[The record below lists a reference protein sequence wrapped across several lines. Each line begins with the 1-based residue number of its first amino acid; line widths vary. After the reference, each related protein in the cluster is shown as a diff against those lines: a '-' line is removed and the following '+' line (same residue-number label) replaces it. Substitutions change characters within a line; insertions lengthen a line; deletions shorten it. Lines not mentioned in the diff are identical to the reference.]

1 MTSTPRKKTEVEAN
15 VKAYLV
21 SGLAV
26 VFILVGGLAVWAT
39 TTSIV
44 GAVIGSGVVVVE
56 TNVKKV
62 QHPTGG
68 IVGEINVKNG
78 DQVKAGDLLIRLDET
93 LTRTNE
99 QMISKQLDQL
109 MMREARLKAERDGIE
124 AISVPAILARRS
136 LEPDVAEIINGEQS
150 LFASRREFK
159 AGQLSQLEERTAQ
172 LAQEA
177 DGIAAQIQAKTR
189 EIKLIAD
196 ELAGLADLEAKQL
209 VTTTKLA
216 ALKREKARLEGEFGQ
231 YEAALAQTKGRRTEV
246 SLQMARLD
254 QEMRTQVVNDLREA
268 QTKIAELVERQI
280 AAADQLR
287 RVDIRAP
294 QDGLVHQLAVFTVG
308 GVINP
313 GEQIML
319 IVPQDDRLLV
329 EAKISPSDVDQVRK
343 GMQARLRFSAFSQQT
358 TPQITGEVVSLSPD
372 LNRDQISGE
381 IFFTARISISDEER
395 AKLGADK
402 LQPGIPVEVHITTE
416 ERTALSYLVKPMAD
430 QINRAFRER

>member
-1 MTSTPRKKTEVEAN
+1 MTNALRKKTEVEAN
-15 VKAYLV
+15 VKTYLA
-21 SGLAV
+21 SGLAI
-26 VFILVGGLAVWAT
+26 VFFMVGGIGVWAAST
-39 TTSIV
+39 NIA
-44 GAVIGSGVVVVE
+44 GAVIGGGVVVVE
-56 TNVKKV
+56 SNVKKV

-68 IVGEINVKNG
+68 VVGEIHVKNG
-78 DQVKAGDLLIRLDET
+78 DNVKAGDLLIRLDET

-109 MMREARLKAERDGIE
+109 LMREARLKAERDGAE
-124 AISVPAILARRS
+124 TVTVPAILASRS
-136 LEPDVAEIINGEQS
+136 FEPEVAEIVNGEQS
-150 LFASRREFK
+150 LFASRRDSK
-159 AGQLSQLEERTAQ
+159 AGQLSQLKERVGQ

-196 ELAGLADLEAKQL
+196 ELNGLADLEARQL
-209 VTTTKLA
+209 VTTTKVA
-216 ALKREKARLEGEFGQ
+216 ALKREKARLEGELGQ
-231 YEAALAQTKGRRTEV
+231 YEAALAQTSGRRTEV

-268 QTKIAELVERQI
+268 QTKIAEFVERKI
-280 AAADQLR
+280 AAVDQLR

-294 QDGLVHQLAVFTVG
+294 QDGVVHQLAVFTVG

-319 IVPQDDRLLV
+319 IVPRDDRLLV
-329 EAKISPSDVDQVRK
+329 EAKIAPKDIDQVRAR
-343 GMQARLRFSAFSQQT
+343 MQARLRFSAFNQQT
-358 TPQITGEVVSLSPD
+358 TLQIAGQVASVSPDLSRDQITGE
-372 LNRDQISGE
+372 IY
-381 IFFTARISISDEER
+381 FTARIAIPDEER
-395 AKLGADK
+395 AKLGNNK

-416 ERTALSYLVKPMAD
+416 DRTALSYLMKPMAD

>member
-1 MTSTPRKKTEVEAN
+1 MTTPKRKATEVDAN
-15 VKAYLV
+15 VHGYIA

-26 VFILVGGLAVWAT
+26 MFLLVGGLGVWAAST
-39 TTSIV
+39 NIA

-62 QHPTGG
+62 QHSTGG

-78 DQVKAGDLLIRLDET
+78 SEVKAGDVLIRLDET

-99 QMISKQLDQL
+99 QVISKQLDQL
-109 MMREARLKAERDGIE
+109 LMREARLKAERDGTETI
-124 AISVPAILARRS
+124 AVPEILAGRS
-136 LEPDVAEIINGEQS
+136 FEAEVAEIVNGEQS
-150 LFASRREFK
+150 LFKSRRESK
-159 AGQLSQLEERTAQ
+159 QGQLSQLEERSAQ
-172 LAQEA
+172 LVQESA
-177 DGIAAQIQAKTR
+177 GIAAQIDAKSR

-196 ELAGLADLEAKQL
+196 ELEGLSALEAKQL

-216 ALKREKARLEGEFGQ
+216 ALKREKARLEGELGQ
-231 YEAALAQTKGRRTEV
+231 YDAALAQASGRKTEV
-246 SLQMARLD
+246 ALQMARLD
-254 QEMRTQVVNDLREA
+254 QEMRTEVVNELRDA
-268 QTKIAELVERQI
+268 QTKIAELVERKV

-287 RVDIRAP
+287 RVDIRSP
-294 QDGLVHQLAVFTVG
+294 QDGVVHQLAVFTVG
-308 GVINP
+308 GIITP

-319 IVPQDDRLLV
+319 IVPQHDRLMIDV
-329 EAKISPSDVDQVRK
+329 KIAPQDIDQVQP

-358 TPQITGEVVSLSPD
+358 TPELDGVVTRLAPDLSRDQITGE
-372 LNRDQISGE
+372 IY
-381 IFFTARISISDEER
+381 FTARIAIPDEELE
-395 AKLGADK
+395 KLGSKK

>member
-1 MTSTPRKKTEVEAN
+1 MTTPKRKATEVDAN
-15 VKAYLV
+15 VHGYVA

-26 VFILVGGLAVWAT
+26 MFLLVGGLGVWAAST
-39 TTSIV
+39 NIA

-62 QHPTGG
+62 QHSTGG

-78 DQVKAGDLLIRLDET
+78 SEVKAGDVLIRLDET

-99 QMISKQLDQL
+99 QVISKQLDQL
-109 MMREARLKAERDGIE
+109 LMREARLKAERDGTETI
-124 AISVPAILARRS
+124 AVPEILAGRS
-136 LEPDVAEIINGEQS
+136 FEAEVAEIVNGEQS
-150 LFASRREFK
+150 LFKSRRESK
-159 AGQLSQLEERTAQ
+159 QGQLSQLEERSAQ
-172 LAQEA
+172 LVQESA
-177 DGIAAQIQAKTR
+177 GIAAQIDAKSR

-196 ELAGLADLEAKQL
+196 ELDGLFALEAKQL

-216 ALKREKARLEGEFGQ
+216 ALKREKARLEGELGQ
-231 YEAALAQTKGRRTEV
+231 YDAALAQASGRKTEV
-246 SLQMARLD
+246 ALQMARLD
-254 QEMRTQVVNDLREA
+254 QEMRTEVVNELRDA
-268 QTKIAELVERQI
+268 QTKIAELVERKV

-287 RVDIRAP
+287 RVDIRSP
-294 QDGLVHQLAVFTVG
+294 QDGVVHQLAVFTVG
-308 GVINP
+308 GIITP

-319 IVPQDDRLLV
+319 IVPQHDRLMIDV
-329 EAKISPSDVDQVRK
+329 KIAPQDIDQVQP

-358 TPQITGEVVSLSPD
+358 TPELDGVVTRLAPDLSRDQITGE
-372 LNRDQISGE
+372 IY
-381 IFFTARISISDEER
+381 FTARIAIPDEELE
-395 AKLGADK
+395 KLGSKK

>member
-1 MTSTPRKKTEVEAN
+1 MTSTSRKKTEVEAN

-26 VFILVGGLAVWAT
+26 VFILVGGLGVWAT

-44 GAVIGSGVVVVE
+44 GAVIGSGLVVVE
-56 TNVKKV
+56 SNVKKV

-78 DQVKAGDLLIRLDET
+78 DPVKAGDLLIRLDET

-124 AISVPAILARRS
+124 AISVPAVLAHRS
-136 LEPDVAEIINGEQS
+136 LEPDVAEIINGERS
-150 LFASRREFK
+150 LFASRRESK

-209 VTTTKLA
+209 VTTAKLA
-216 ALKREKARLEGEFGQ
+216 ALKREKARLEGELGQ

-246 SLQMARLD
+246 SLQMARLE
-254 QEMRTQVVNDLREA
+254 QEIRTQIVNDLREA

-287 RVDIRAP
+287 RVDIQAP
-294 QDGLVHQLAVFTVG
+294 QDGFVHQLAVFTVG

-313 GEQIML
+313 GEQLML
-319 IVPQDDRLLV
+319 IVPKDDRLLV
-329 EAKISPSDVDQVRK
+329 EAKISPSDIDQVRK

-358 TPQITGEVVSLSPD
+358 TPQITGEVISLSPD
-372 LNRDQISGE
+372 LNRDPISGE
-381 IFFTARISISDEER
+381 FFFTARISISDEER

-402 LQPGIPVEVHITTE
+402 LQPGLPVEVHITTE

>member
-1 MTSTPRKKTEVEAN
+1 MTSAPRKKTEVEAN

-26 VFILVGGLAVWAT
+26 VFILVGGLGVWAT

-56 TNVKKV
+56 SNVKKV

-109 MMREARLKAERDGIE
+109 MMREARLKAERDGNE
-124 AISVPAILARRS
+124 AISVPDILARRS
-136 LEPDVAEIINGEQS
+136 LESDVAEIINGEQS
-150 LFASRREFK
+150 LFASRRESK
-159 AGQLSQLEERTAQ
+159 AGQLSQLKERTAQ

-402 LQPGIPVEVHITTE
+402 LQPGLPVEVHITTE

>member
-1 MTSTPRKKTEVEAN
+1 MSSARKKIEVEAN
-15 VKAYLV
+15 VKTYLA

-26 VFILVGGLAVWAT
+26 VFFLVGGLGVWAA
-39 TTSIV
+39 TTSIS

-56 TNVKKV
+56 SNVKKV

-68 IVGEINVKNG
+68 VVGEINIKNG
-78 DQVKAGDLLIRLDET
+78 DKVKAGDLLIRLDET

-109 MMREARLKAERDGIE
+109 LMREARLKAERDGTE
-124 AISVPAILARRS
+124 AVTVPPILASRS
-136 LEPDVAEIINGEQS
+136 HEPDVAEIINGEQI
-150 LFASRREFK
+150 LFVSRRESQ
-159 AGQLSQLEERTAQ
+159 AGQLSQLKERTAQ

-196 ELAGLADLEAKQL
+196 ELTGLAGLEAKQL

-231 YEAALAQTKGRRTEV
+231 YEAALAQTSGRRTEV

-254 QEMRTQVVNDLREA
+254 QEMRTEVVNDLREA
-268 QTKIAELVERQI
+268 QTKIAELVERKI

-313 GEQIML
+313 GEPIML

-329 EAKISPSDVDQVRK
+329 EAKISPSDVDQVHK

-358 TPQITGEVVSLSPD
+358 TPQLKGEVVSLSPD
-372 LNRDQISGE
+372 LSRDQISGE
-381 IFFTARISISDEER
+381 LFFTARISIPDEER
-395 AKLGADK
+395 AKLGTNK

>member
-1 MTSTPRKKTEVEAN
+1 MTTPKRKATEVDAN
-15 VKAYLV
+15 VHGYIA

-26 VFILVGGLAVWAT
+26 MFLLVGGLGVWAAST
-39 TTSIV
+39 NIA

-62 QHPTGG
+62 QHSTGG

-78 DQVKAGDLLIRLDET
+78 SEVKAGDVLIRLDET

-99 QMISKQLDQL
+99 QVISKQLDQL
-109 MMREARLKAERDGIE
+109 LMREARLKAERDGTETI
-124 AISVPAILARRS
+124 AVPEILAGRS
-136 LEPDVAEIINGEQS
+136 FEAEVAEIVNGEQS
-150 LFASRREFK
+150 LFKSRRESK
-159 AGQLSQLEERTAQ
+159 QGQLSQLEERSAQ
-172 LAQEA
+172 LVQESA
-177 DGIAAQIQAKTR
+177 GIAAQIDAKSR

-196 ELAGLADLEAKQL
+196 ELEGLSALEAKQL

-216 ALKREKARLEGEFGQ
+216 ALKREKARLEGELGQ
-231 YEAALAQTKGRRTEV
+231 YDAALAQASGRKTEV
-246 SLQMARLD
+246 ALQMARLD
-254 QEMRTQVVNDLREA
+254 QEMKTEVVNELRDA
-268 QTKIAELVERQI
+268 QTKIAELVERKV

-287 RVDIRAP
+287 RVDIRSP
-294 QDGLVHQLAVFTVG
+294 QDGVVHQLAVFTVG
-308 GVINP
+308 GIITP

-319 IVPQDDRLLV
+319 IVPQHDRLMIDV
-329 EAKISPSDVDQVRK
+329 KIAPQDIDQVQP

-358 TPQITGEVVSLSPD
+358 TPELDGVVTRLAPDLSRDQITGE
-372 LNRDQISGE
+372 IY
-381 IFFTARISISDEER
+381 FTARIAIPDEELE
-395 AKLGADK
+395 KLGSKK

>member
-124 AISVPAILARRS
+124 TISVPAILARRS

-150 LFASRREFK
+150 LFASRRESK
-159 AGQLSQLEERTAQ
+159 AGQLSQLKERTAQ